1 MVDIKALSVKHPVRG
16 LLGLLLSVYSR
27 NLEKNTPLSDLAWL
41 NSALLHS
48 SILKKKDESLTLLK
62 QRVESF
68 KSDDSCNFTVQQALG
83 LIIGLKVLLDLKLV
97 KTEKISSF
105 KGYFDKLSKAE
116 WFRVREV
123 AALFCFSFK
132 SQPGFEDLTSD
143 AEEYLKKEFRK
154 NYSPIGVTL
163 FGLSQ
168 NGQVEDYIDPSVEAA
183 IKKILST
190 KRQNIEELSYLCLAL
205 KDSKSPLEQEALDMF
220 QDCLY
225 DRLYE
230 VTLENSEVI
239 SLLLV
244 ILYLSNSETNG
255 ERILEKLKSSNI
267 KEETKKRVQ
276 EIIKSNDN
284 LLINFKD
291 SSPVDPPI
299 FKSMSVALY
308 ALSQIPLS
316 NVFLFHPTL
325 RENVESFLQATQD
338 KTFKVISKKNLILL
352 VLVFDAVVVFLGFN
366 YWWSFFDY
374 VFKSIEPMQPG
385 IIKNAVNVISWIA
398 FVLPFYMVINF
409 NIGILKKG
417 WLKSEELFVPF
428 TLQTFLNKAKVLLKK

>member
-1 MVDIKALSVKHPVRG
+1 MVDTKALSVKHPIQG
-16 LLGLLLSVYSR
+16 LLGLVLSVYSR
-27 NLEKNTPLSDLAWL
+27 NLDRNVPLSDLAWL
-41 NSALLHS
+41 NSAILHS
-48 SILKKKDESLTLLK
+48 SILKKKEESLKLLK
-62 QRVESF
+62 QKIEAF
-68 KSDDSCNFTVQQALG
+68 KTKDSSNFTVQQALG

-97 KTEKISSF
+97 KTEKIRSF

-123 AALFCFSFK
+123 AALFCFSLK
-132 SQPGFEDLTSD
+132 SQPSFEDLTSD

-154 NYSPIGVTL
+154 NYSPVGVTL

-168 NGQVEDYIDPSVEAA
+168 DGKVKDYIDPSVEAV
-183 IKKILST
+183 IKKFLST

-205 KDSKSPLEQEALDMF
+205 KDSQSPLKQEALNRF
-220 QDCLY
+220 QDVLY
-225 DRLYE
+225 DQLYE

-244 ILYLSNSETNG
+244 TLYLSDSETDG

-267 KEETKKRVQ
+267 KEETKKRVH

-291 SSPVDPPI
+291 SNPVDPPI
-299 FKSMSVALY
+299 FKSMSIALY
-308 ALSQIPLS
+308 ALSKIPLS
-316 NVFLFHPTL
+316 NVFLFHPSL
-325 RENVESFLQATQD
+325 REKVESFLQATQD

-352 VLVFDAVVVFLGFN
+352 ILVFDVVAVFSGIN
-366 YWWSFFDY
+366 YWWPLFDY
-374 VFKSIEPMQPG
+374 VFNSIEPMQPG
-385 IIKNAVNVISWIA
+385 IIKKAVNAISWVC
-398 FVLPFYMVINF
+398 FVLPFYMLINF

-417 WLKSEELFVPF
+417 WLKIVELFVPF
-428 TLQTFLNKAKVLLKK
+428 TLETFINKIKDLRKK